1 MHGITT
7 QFILSCTQQLRACMR
22 GLFLLA
28 ILSCTAVHS
37 YAYKEEKTLPTTT
50 NNVSNSAYDPDP
62 NAPPFDETSIFL
74 SVQRIGGIEVAAVIK
89 DRNVYLPITSLFDF
103 LKIKADA
110 TPNFDSVYGYFID
123 PKAKYCID
131 NIKYQIHYQG
141 TVYQLK
147 PSDLIQTESNLY
159 LRNEYFNQV
168 FGLTST
174 FDFSNLTVKMSA
186 TVELPAVREM
196 QLEQM
201 HRNVSRLKG
210 EVKADTTIGRKYP
223 FFNLG
228 FADWNIAATQQS
240 EGGSDL
246 RAGLALGAV
255 IAGGE
260 ADVFLNYSDKLP
272 FNERQQFYQWRFA
285 NNAHKGLRQ
294 VTVGRIFT
302 QATASIY
309 DPVVGVQIT
318 NSPTTYRKSAG
329 SYRLSRTTQPG
340 WTVELYVNNV
350 LIDFVKADAS
360 GFFSFDVPLVY
371 GNSLIKLR
379 YYGLYG
385 EERTSEENITIPFNF
400 LPKHEVEYTASA
412 GFVEDS
418 LNSRIGRVNVNYG
431 LSRFITIGA
440 GTEYLS
446 SVKSG
451 PNMPFATASMRL
463 APNLLV
469 SMDYMYG
476 VRTKGVLSYRM
487 PHSAQLELNYI
498 KYAPGQTALFYNYL
512 DERKLIYSIP
522 FNVKRISGVTRL
534 MISQIKLTEN
544 TSYNAAEWLVSGN
557 LKNFGLN
564 INTYLTSSGQK
575 DPPRFD
581 PYVFSN
587 ASISYRF
594 GKGWTLSPQAQYS
607 YKDGAFIS
615 AKCELE
621 KYLFR
626 KGYLNIAYE
635 QNFSRDQYSVGVGM
649 RYDLSFARTNF
660 ATRQGTEGTTYTESA
675 SGSLVFDIK
684 NRYVGTSNR
693 QSVGHAGITIV
704 AYLDINGN
712 GQRDAG
718 EPKLAG
724 LRPGINSGRVQYS
737 ATDTV
742 IRMYDLEPYT
752 NYFID
757 LSQNSFE
764 NISWQTKTK
773 TMNVV
778 VDPNQLKV
786 IEVPV
791 LVMSEA
797 NGTVYYQDG
806 SSKRPQS
813 RINIGFYRPDGS
825 KVANV
830 LSDQDGYYSYM
841 GLAPGTYTIRI
852 DKDQLNNLHMT
863 GSAEKTI
870 TIKATTEGS
879 LEEGLDFFVRRAAEE
894 K

>member
-1 MHGITT
+1 
-7 QFILSCTQQLRACMR
+7 
-22 GLFLLA
+22 
-28 ILSCTAVHS
+28 V
-37 YAYKEEKTLPTTT
+37 EKTETVPT
-50 NNVSNSAYDPDP
+50 NNVSNNAYDPDP
-62 NAPPFDETSIFL
+62 NAPPFDETSVFL
-74 SVQRIGGIEVAAVIK
+74 SVQRIGGLEVAAVIK
-89 DRNVYLPITSLFDF
+89 DRNVYLPITTIFDF
-103 LKIKADA
+103 LKIKANA
-110 TPNFDSVYGYFID
+110 SANFDSVYGYFID

-131 NIKYQIHYQG
+131 NIKYQVTYQG

-159 LRNEYFNQV
+159 LRNEYFNQI

-186 TVELPAVREM
+186 SVELPAVREM

-210 EVKADTTIGRKYP
+210 EVRADTTIGRRYP

-228 FADWNIAATQQS
+228 FADWNIAATQQTD
-240 EGGSDL
+240 GNSDL
-246 RAGLALGAV
+246 RAGIALGTV

-260 ADVFLNYSDKLP
+260 ANIFLNYSDKLP
-272 FNERQQFYQWRFA
+272 FSERQQFYQWRFA
-285 NNAHKGLRQ
+285 NNAHKALRQ
-294 VTVGRIFT
+294 VTLGRIFT

-309 DPVVGVQIT
+309 DPVVGVQVT
-318 NSPTTYRKSAG
+318 NTPTTYRKSAG

-371 GNSLIKLR
+371 GNSVIKLR

-400 LPKHEVEYTASA
+400 LPKHEVEYSASA
-412 GFVEDS
+412 GMVEDS
-418 LNSRIGRVNVNYG
+418 LNSRVGRVNVNYG
-431 LSRFITIGA
+431 LSRFVTIGA

-451 PNMPFATASMRL
+451 PNMPFATASVRL
-463 APNLLV
+463 APNLLM
-469 SMDYMYG
+469 SMEYTHG
-476 VRTKGVLSYRM
+476 VRSKAVLSYRM
-487 PHSAQLELNYI
+487 PHSAQLELNYSR
-498 KYAPGQTALFYNYL
+498 YADGQKALFYNYR

-522 FNVKRISGVTRL
+522 FQLKRVSGVTRL
-534 MISQIKLTEN
+534 MVNQIMLTEN
-544 TSYNAAEWLVSGN
+544 TSYNSAEWMVSGN
-557 LKNFGLN
+557 LKNFSLN

-594 GKGWTLSPQAQYS
+594 GRGWTLSPQTQYS
-607 YKDGAFIS
+607 YRDGAFIS

-621 KYLFR
+621 KYVFR
-626 KGYLNIAYE
+626 KGYLNVSYE
-635 QNFSRDQYSVGVGM
+635 QNFNRDQFSVGLGM
-649 RYDLSFARTNF
+649 RYDLSFARTSI
-660 ATRQGTEGTTYTESA
+660 AARQGSDGATYTESA
-675 SGSLVFDIK
+675 SGSLVFDMK
-684 NRYVGTSNR
+684 NHHIGTSNR
-693 QSVGHAGITIV
+693 QSVGRAGITIL
-704 AYLDINGN
+704 AYLDVNGN

-718 EPKLAG
+718 EPKLIG

-742 IRMYDLEPYT
+742 IRLYDLEPYT

-764 NISWQTKTK
+764 NISWQIRIK

-786 IEVPV
+786 IEIPV
-791 LVMSEA
+791 SIMSEA
-797 NGTVYYQDG
+797 NGTVYFQDG
-806 SSKRPQS
+806 THKRPQG
-813 RINIGFYRPDGS
+813 RINVGFYRPDGT

-841 GLAPGTYTIRI
+841 GLVPGTYII
-852 DKDQLNNLHMT
+852 KLDSEQLGNLKME
-863 GSAEKTI
+863 GSEEKTI
-870 TIKATTEGS
+870 TIKSSNEGS
-879 LEEGLDFFVRRAAEE
+879 LEEGLDFIVRKASEE